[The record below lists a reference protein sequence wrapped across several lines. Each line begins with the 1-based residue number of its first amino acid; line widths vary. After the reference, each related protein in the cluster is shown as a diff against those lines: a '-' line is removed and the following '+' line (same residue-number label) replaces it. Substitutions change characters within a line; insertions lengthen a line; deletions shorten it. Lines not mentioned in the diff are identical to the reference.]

1 MSNPVVQAI
10 KRAKPAVVN
19 IVITKELPEEA
30 LNAIPFI
37 APGIGGPVMP
47 SIPIKPE
54 ERKPEIPQNHEKVKV
69 GGGSGFIVSPDGL
82 VLTNKHVVQD
92 PEATYTVVMEDDRR
106 FPAKVLARDPINDI
120 AILKIEHRDF
130 FPYAKLADSS
140 NLNLG
145 ESVIAIGNT
154 LGEFKNTVSVG
165 VVSGLS
171 RFITAHNDVNGE
183 AAMLRGLIQTDA
195 AINPGNSGGPL
206 VNTEGKVIGIN
217 VAVILGAQNI
227 GFAIPINSAIRDLED
242 VKKYGRIRKPFFGV
256 RYLILNKD
264 IKDKLKLPV
273 EAGAYVMKEAAPGDE
288 AVVSGS
294 PADKA
299 GLKEKDI
306 ITECNG
312 VQLTSEHNLQDVL
325 ETCKIGQNIALK
337 VLRDGQER
345 ELNLVLEERKFY

>member
-1 MSNPVVQAI
+1 MSNPIVQAI

-19 IVITKELPEEA
+19 IVITKEVSEEA

-37 APGIGGPVMP
+37 MPGGVIVPP
-47 SIPIKPE
+47 PQAKPE
-54 ERKPEIPQNHEKVKV
+54 ANKGEIPQEHERVKI
-69 GGGSGFIVSPDGL
+69 GGGSGFIVSPEGL

-92 PEATYTVVMEDDRR
+92 PEATYTVVLEDDRR

-120 AILKIEHRDF
+120 AILKIDSRDF
-130 FPYAKLADSS
+130 LPYAKLANSS
-140 NLNLG
+140 GLELG
-145 ESVIAIGNT
+145 EPVIAIGNT

-171 RFITAHNDVNGE
+171 RFITAHNDVSGE

-206 VNTEGKVIGIN
+206 INTEGKVIGIN

-227 GFAIPINSAIRDLED
+227 GFAIPVNSAVRDLED
-242 VKKYGRIRKPFFGV
+242 VKKYGRIRKPFLGV
-256 RYLILNKD
+256 RYLIVNKD

-273 EAGAYVMKEAAPGDE
+273 ETGAYIMKENAPGDE
-288 AVVSGS
+288 AVVTGS

-306 ITECNG
+306 ILELNG
-312 VQLTSEHNLQDVL
+312 VKLTTEKNLQDVL
-325 ETCKIGQNIALK
+325 EHCKIGEGIVLK
-337 VLRDGQER
+337 VLRSGQEQ
-345 ELNLVLEERKFY
+345 ELSLTLEERKFY